1 MRPIL
6 CVIDL
11 SQSSAKVLEVAAR
24 MAHAYKSQLTILFPY
39 RLINSG
45 YSVEI
50 AKLKAQLE
58 HEARERFDTIRQ
70 QVPLLQHINFD
81 FQPEIGFTADRVGS
95 FLRRNKAD
103 AIVMGEQQANQ
114 MNEVNQLTLQTLI
127 TTSKVPFTIVPE
139 EVDEEVPSH

>member
-24 MAHAYKSQLTILFPY
+24 MAHAYKLQLTILFPY
-39 RLINSG
+39 RLINNG
-45 YSVEI
+45 LSVDV
-50 AKLKAQLE
+50 AKLKTKLE
-58 HEARERFDTIRQ
+58 LEAKERFDHVKRL
-70 QVPLLQHINFD
+70 VPLLDHVSFD
-81 FQPEIGFTADRVGS
+81 FQTEIGFTADRVGS

-103 AIVMGEQQANQ
+103 AIVIGERQANQ
-114 MNEVNQLTLQTLI
+114 MNEVNQLTLQALI